1 MTSFADPMRRIGL
14 ILCAGLLVVGCSARA
29 PKPDTST
36 ATTPAT
42 PPPTATAP
50 NKGDPDQRFKE
61 ALKLMKDKQP
71 KEAYD
76 AFLKLA
82 KDFPEFSGPLTD
94 LAILQANAKQ
104 RAPAIINFQK
114 AAKANPQNFVALN
127 WLGTLQR
134 DAGDFAAAEA
144 AYRAAIAAN
153 ADYAPA
159 HLNLAILYDLS
170 LKRPAD
176 ALDEYRAYQ
185 RIAGSDRLIV
195 SAWIRELEERLPQTP
210 SPAPVASPAPAPERK
225 S

>member
-1 MTSFADPMRRIGL
+1 MTSFADPMRRIGWM
-14 ILCAGLLVVGCSARA
+14 ICAALVVAGCSARA
-29 PKPDTST
+29 PKPERS
-36 ATTPAT
+36 APVAAAPA
-42 PPPTATAP
+42 PAPAAAP

-134 DAGDFAAAEA
+134 DAGDFVAAES
-144 AYRAAIAAN
+144 AYRGAIAAN

-195 SAWIRELEERLPQTP
+195 SAWIRELEERLAASTP
-210 SPAPVASPAPAPERK
+210 PAPAATPAPAPERK

>member
-1 MTSFADPMRRIGL
+1 MTSSADPMRRIGL
-14 ILCAGLLVVGCSARA
+14 ILCAGLLAAGCSSRA
-29 PKPDTST
+29 PKPDKSAST
-36 ATTPAT
+36 AA
-42 PPPTATAP
+42 PPPAPTVTAP

-114 AAKANPQNFVALN
+114 AAKANPQNYVALN
-127 WLGTLQR
+127 WLGALQR
-134 DAGDFAAAEA
+134 EAGDFAAAEA

-159 HLNLAILYDLS
+159 HLNLAILYDVS
-170 LKRPAD
+170 MKRPAD

-195 SAWIRELEERLPQTP
+195 TAWIRDLEERLQPTP
-210 SPAPVASPAPAPERK
+210 SPAPAASPAPAPERK